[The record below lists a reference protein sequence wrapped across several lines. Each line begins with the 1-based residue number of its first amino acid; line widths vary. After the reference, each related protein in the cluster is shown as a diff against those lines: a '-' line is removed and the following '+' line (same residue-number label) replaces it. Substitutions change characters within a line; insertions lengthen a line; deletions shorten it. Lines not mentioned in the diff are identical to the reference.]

1 MSQSLT
7 QATLYVD
14 LDGTVIKTDLLFESI
29 LLLLKRNV
37 FLALLIPIWLLKGKA
52 NLKHQ
57 LAKRVH
63 VPVELLPLNR
73 EFHRF
78 LKKEMESGRNIV
90 LISASSQML
99 VRQVSDHL
107 GLFIDAMGSD
117 EDHNLASKNKV
128 TRIIQ
133 LDPVGG
139 YIYAGNSRH
148 DIPVWMEANEVILV
162 NCSKSLADDLP
173 QENVRHFDSPQSSV
187 KKFWQAMRP
196 HQWLKNALIFLPL
209 ILSHQVDQPNLL
221 VQACIAFF
229 SFSLVASSVYL
240 LNDMLDLN
248 NDRQHTSKKLRPFA
262 SGDLPLSCGYWGTPL
277 LLALGFIVALPL
289 PAEFIPVLFGY
300 WLLTTLYS
308 LVLKGLF
315 LVDVLTL
322 ASLYTWR
329 IIAGSAAISVVTTY
343 YLLAF
348 SFFLFL
354 GLAMVKRYTEFLNL
368 QNQGK
373 TSIEGRG
380 YDVNNLRAL
389 SVLGGGSNLIA
400 VAVFAFYIN
409 APATTQLYSNP
420 IVLWAICP
428 LLLYL
433 LWRIWSLARKGEL
446 DEDPVLFA
454 ITDRRGQFVAA
465 LCGLLI
471 WLAI

>member
-1 MSQSLT
+1 M
-7 QATLYVD
+7 
-14 LDGTVIKTDLLFESI
+14 
-29 LLLLKRNV
+29 
-37 FLALLIPIWLLKGKA
+37 
-52 NLKHQ
+52 
-57 LAKRVH
+57 
-63 VPVELLPLNR
+63 
-73 EFHRF
+73 
-78 LKKEMESGRNIV
+78 
-90 LISASSQML
+90 
-99 VRQVSDHL
+99 
-107 GLFIDAMGSD
+107 
-117 EDHNLASKNKV
+117 
-128 TRIIQ
+128 
-133 LDPVGG
+133 
-139 YIYAGNSRH
+139 
-148 DIPVWMEANEVILV
+148 
-162 NCSKSLADDLP
+162 
-173 QENVRHFDSPQSSV
+173 
-187 KKFWQAMRP
+187 
-196 HQWLKNALIFLPL
+196 
-209 ILSHQVDQPNLL
+209 
-221 VQACIAFF
+221 QACIAFF

-262 SGDLPLSCGYWGTPL
+262 SGDLPLSYGYWGTPL

-433 LWRIWSLARKGEL
+433 LWRIWSLARRGEL